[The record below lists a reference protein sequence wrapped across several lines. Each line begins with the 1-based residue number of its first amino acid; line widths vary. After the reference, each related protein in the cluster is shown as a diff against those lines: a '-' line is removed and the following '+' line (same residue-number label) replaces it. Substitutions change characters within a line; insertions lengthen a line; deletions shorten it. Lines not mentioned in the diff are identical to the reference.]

1 MRQAGKVG
9 KYLTQRFGP
18 IARLGLQLG
27 ALVGMPPMTTP
38 RALAANSKIEGKSNT
53 VAGTRE

>member
-18 IARLGLQLG
+18 IARLGLQLA
-27 ALVGMPPMTTP
+27 ALV
-38 RALAANSKIEGKSNT
+38 AHAADDDTARLGGQLENRGQIQ
-53 VAGTRE
+53 R